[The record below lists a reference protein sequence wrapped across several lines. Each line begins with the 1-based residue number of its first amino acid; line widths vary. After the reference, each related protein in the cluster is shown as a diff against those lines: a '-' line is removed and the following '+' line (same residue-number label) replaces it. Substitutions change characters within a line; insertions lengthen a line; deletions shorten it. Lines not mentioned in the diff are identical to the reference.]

1 MRKSLSSIIQPKG
14 YLERAPNMAGDY
26 SRFDAVSFLRT
37 RYSSPEAERSQFYL
51 RCFHEFYQKYHTQWD
66 ATRTRLLEYG
76 GGPAIAPLISAAPF
90 VSEIVFAEYAE
101 SNRKEVVLWKEN
113 NPDAYDWSPHF
124 NYVVNKLE
132 GNVDSE
138 AAKVRERILRDR
150 ISRVI
155 PCDIKAD
162 EKSLLGGEEI
172 QEQFDIISQ
181 NGCIESAVNS
191 TSEFQK
197 CLAKLK
203 TLLKPSGLL
212 VGVQFLGASWY
223 EVQGE
228 NYHNLSLTE
237 EVVVTA
243 FQQAGFTILEKQNT
257 STTVIDAVGHTVS
270 GAKGLMFVVAK
281 AT

>member
-1 MRKSLSSIIQPKG
+1 MSD
-14 YLERAPNMAGDY
+14 DY
-26 SRFDAVSFLRT
+26 SRFDALSFLRT
-37 RYSSPEAERSQFYL
+37 RYANLEAERSQFYR

-66 ATRTRLLEYG
+66 TATTRLLEFG
-76 GGPAIAPLISAAPF
+76 GGPSIVPLISAAPF

-101 SNRKEVVLWKEN
+101 SNRKEVQLWKDN
-113 NPDAYDWSPHF
+113 NPNAYDWSPYF
-124 NYVVNKLE
+124 EDIVNKLE
-132 GNVDSE
+132 GNADSE

-150 ISRVI
+150 IRRVI

-162 EKSLLGGEEI
+162 EKFLLGSEDVR
-172 QEQFDIISQ
+172 EQFDIISQ

-191 TSEFQK
+191 PSEFLK

-212 VGVQFLGASWY
+212 IGVQFLGASWY
-223 EVQGE
+223 EVQGQK
-228 NYHNLSLTE
+228 YHNFPLNE
-237 EVVVTA
+237 EVVLTL

-257 STTVIDAVGHTVS
+257 SATVSDTAGHTVS
-270 GAKGLMFVVAK
+270 GAVGLMFVVAK